1 MQDRNAL
8 LLPLRVPHPQAEAR
22 QVRGHGGDGVR
33 GAFLR
38 RVAPRLVPRGE
49 NAQIA
54 GRQHFL
60 VRHVQ
65 EAVVAVQQSGIKN
78 DLHMVFRPVVQTEP
92 LAGVQDGVLRLVV
105 YVVAADPVRP
115 LIGDFGRIAA
125 HGIGIDPAVP
135 AHDGA
140 QGEHVGLG
148 LAQRLVHARQ
158 RVEEHVHALVV
169 VFIPPGNDE
178 DPGIRR
184 KLAPQEASR
193 RAKEF
198 GPRPGRNI
206 PFGAVV
212 GDDPHV
218 EAVGRHHV
226 RGAPQKNRGLVR
238 RDAAHRGKAIG
249 FPRRRRFH
257 RAFGGD
263 VVGPG
268 FHFGVDL
275 VHLLVD
281 VEPGPRH
288 RPAEHGRVRR
298 KDRAELGRALLQ
310 VQEAP
315 AAHPFVEMRKHRAG
329 RGHGKRLARR
339 LDHLAARGT
348 EHDGLHIIPPAG
360 NGIDAVTVPQ
370 GKQKLPLIEPIPI
383 ADKDDLGPPRNIPAP
398 EAAGQIPPRRDR
410 AQLLPAGFVRFLEF
424 RVVAQIRAQQ
434 IIVVSE
440 KSGGLQSLAAHDG
453 VNAAHFV
460 ADFPTDFKER
470 GAGHII
476 LHTVLLPRRQGWL
489 PGFPGKPKRPQALSR
504 TALFV
509 PGSRGD
515 AASSVS
521 LKSASTFI

>member
-1 MQDRNAL
+1 M
-8 LLPLRVPHPQAEAR
+8 
-22 QVRGHGGDGVR
+22 
-33 GAFLR
+33 
-38 RVAPRLVPRGE
+38 
-49 NAQIA
+49 
-54 GRQHFL
+54 
-60 VRHVQ
+60 
-65 EAVVAVQQSGIKN
+65 
-78 DLHMVFRPVVQTEP
+78 
-92 LAGVQDGVLRLVV
+92 
-105 YVVAADPVRP
+105 
-115 LIGDFGRIAA
+115 
-125 HGIGIDPAVP
+125 
-135 AHDGA
+135 
-140 QGEHVGLG
+140 
-148 LAQRLVHARQ
+148 
-158 RVEEHVHALVV
+158 

-198 GPRPGRNI
+198 GPRPDRNV

-226 RGAPQKNRGLVR
+226 RGAPQKDRGLVR

-398 EAAGQIPPRRDR
+398 EAAGHIPPRRDR

-434 IIVVSE
+434 IVIVSE

-489 PGFPGKPKRPQALSR
+489 PGFPASPSALRRFPGRRFSFRGQGGTPRQA
-504 TALFV
+504 
-509 PGSRGD
+509 
-515 AASSVS
+515 
-521 LKSASTFI
+521 